1 MRPLSL
7 SEQEAM
13 KEEGSNDLICPACW
27 DTEDFTQVMRYRDG
41 YLCPIHKYIIYALP
55 MAVIERSP
63 KHRGVYEQSLIDRR
77 RSNMNKAI
85 QPYRSSSIAVNENEK
100 ADLVKRMNQSL
111 ILSGADLGSF
121 KDAATQAIADMAL
134 VHGLNPFNGELW
146 IIPKKGRVGDQM
158 QIVGFTLAVGIKGL
172 RRAARKI
179 SHFTINKTLSRVV
192 NGSDNPEIIRARG
205 ADICSLCNG
214 IVGGECSECQGTG
227 WWGDGQKRGCFKCG
241 GNKSKKGTGVIT
253 CKRCGGEGHISP
265 EGILLAEVYL
275 DRHDVFESVV
285 NLNERARKSGMDTVV
300 EYSPFV
306 GEAVW
311 QPGDQFPTRRTPAW
325 VATKN
330 ATRDALTSAYELP
343 FDLLTGGQPPSSHLP
358 PSDGSIVGEAIN
370 EDDVIEAAGYTVE
383 DVLSSEDD
391 EDDDGFTV
399 VEEKSFP
406 ASGDVG
412 NVLSGQEFF
421 DFKKEMQ
428 GLNQDALLLLKEV
441 FSGQYNPSNTTRIVA
456 HNLLAM
462 VKAEG
467 SSDKCIELTA
477 KGEKWELQ
485 QR

>member
-13 KEEGSNDLICPACW
+13 KEGGSDDLVCPACW
-27 DTEDFTQVMRYRDG
+27 DTENFTQVMKYRDG
-41 YLCPIHKYIIYALP
+41 YLCPIHKCVIYALP

-85 QPYRSSSIAVNENEK
+85 QSYKPSSIAVNEAEK

-111 ILSGADLGSF
+111 ILSGADLGRF

-146 IIPKKGRVGDQM
+146 IIPKKGRVGDKM

-172 RRAARKI
+172 RRAARRI
-179 SHFTINKTLSRVV
+179 SHFTINTKLSRVV
-192 NGSDNPEIIRARG
+192 SGSDNPEIIRAKG

-214 IVGGECSECQGTG
+214 VVGGECSECKGTG
-227 WWGDGQKRGCFKCG
+227 WWGDGQSRGCFKCG
-241 GNKSKKGTGVIT
+241 GNKEKKGSGVIT
-253 CKRCGGEGHISP
+253 CKRCDGEGRISP

-275 DRHDVFESVV
+275 DRHDVFESVI
-285 NLNERARKSGMDTVV
+285 NLNERARKSGMDTVI

-311 QPGDQFPTRRTPAW
+311 QPGEQFPTRRTPAW

-330 ATRDALTSAYELP
+330 ASRDALNSAYELP
-343 FDLLTGGQPPSSHLP
+343 FDLLAGPPSSHLP
-358 PSDGSIVGEAIN
+358 PSEGSIVGEAIN
-370 EDDVIEAAGYTVE
+370 EKDVVEAAGYTME

-391 EDDDGFTV
+391 EDDEGFTL
-399 VEEKSFP
+399 VEEKASP
-406 ASGDVG
+406 DSGDVG
-412 NVLSGQEFF
+412 NTLSGQEFF

-428 GLNQDALLLLKEV
+428 GLGQNALVQLQDV
-441 FSGQYNPSNTTRIVA
+441 FNGQYNPSNTTRIVA

-462 VKAEG
+462 VRGEHSK
-467 SSDKCIELTA
+467 DKCRELTA
-477 KGEKWELQ
+477 KGEKWEL
-485 QR
+485 